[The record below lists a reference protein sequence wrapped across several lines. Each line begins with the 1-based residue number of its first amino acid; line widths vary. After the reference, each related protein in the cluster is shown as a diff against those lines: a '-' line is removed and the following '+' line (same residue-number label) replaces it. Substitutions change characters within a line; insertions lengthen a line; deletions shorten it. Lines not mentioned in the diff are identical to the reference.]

1 MYSYAR
7 FALVVIAAALLL
19 PSTASAQGVSPSTP
33 PMPQIQSYEILGLSV
48 EGDVSDA
55 TKAFVKN
62 TSGLT
67 VGQQVRMPGSEA
79 FSEAVRQLYRVGAF
93 SDVSISVDRQVDNG
107 VYLSISVS
115 QDLPLAD
122 YRFQGIKDKHA
133 EDIREKAPLVVGR
146 ALRPSDVERTV
157 HIIKRYFEDE
167 GYRQA
172 SVAVDRTVTD
182 NDRIEL
188 TFNVDRGPKVEVSAI
203 NIEGN
208 TVFSDWSLR
217 RTMETKENRW
227 WRVWKGETFE
237 EDQFRSDL
245 QKIIDKYNADGY
257 IDARIVSDTT
267 YIAPPEEG
275 EELSDDMIV
284 SLTIEE
290 GPQYF
295 VRNIDWEGNTVF
307 RDARLTQALGFE
319 KGEVFD
325 RQKLTENLS
334 GNRQSTDV
342 SSLYMDRGYMY
353 FNAEP
358 MIVEAPGDSL
368 DIHFEVVEGDV
379 FEFGK
384 INIVGNTKTKSHV
397 IRRELYTVPGQ
408 TFSRTAIQRSIRQLQ
423 QLNYFSS
430 QSLQG
435 GPEMSPD
442 QQSQTVDLTYRLEET
457 GSDQLELSGGWGGGA
472 IGLMLQARLTFNNF
486 SAGGLLDSEAWRP
499 LPAGDGQTL
508 SLSVQMGGR
517 TYQNY
522 SLSFQEP
529 WFRGKP
535 NPFGF
540 SVSHYRADY
549 GRYRSYYDRRYGGS
563 GSNAAA
569 GSRFAVTSGTVSY
582 GHRLNWPDDFFQ
594 TSTELGYHNYNI
606 GTGTS
611 LFGLPPGVSQQV
623 SVKQTLNRNSVDNP
637 MFPTSGSQ
645 FSLSFEVAPPF
656 QEFIQY
662 HKTEL
667 STAWHTPLIGD
678 LTFSVEADYG
688 FLGSLSGDRV
698 DFERYLVGGTPL
710 QARGFT
716 FGKDLQYMRGYP
728 LQAISPRRDGEA
740 VGGTILNKY
749 SAEIRVLGIDSPQ
762 LRLAPYLFFD
772 AANTWNN
779 FGSYNPAELY
789 RSAGIGAKV
798 FLPILGMVELS
809 YGYNFDR
816 FPANADN
823 GAPQWRFQFSL
834 GQGF

>member
-1 MYSYAR
+1 M
-7 FALVVIAAALLL
+7 
-19 PSTASAQGVSPSTP
+19 SPSTP
-33 PMPQIQSYEILGLSV
+33 AASQIQSYEILGISV
-48 EGDVSDA
+48 EGDVSDE
-55 TKAFVKN
+55 TRQFVKN

-79 FSEAVRQLYRVGAF
+79 FSDAVRQLYRVGAF
-93 SDVSISVDRQVDNG
+93 SDVSISIDRQVSDG
-107 VYLSISVS
+107 LYLTISVA
-115 QDLPLAD
+115 QELPLAD
-122 YRFQGIKDKHA
+122 YRFVGIKNKHA
-133 EDIREKAPLVVGR
+133 ENIRERAPLVVGR
-146 ALRPSDVERTV
+146 ALRPSDVERTG
-157 HIIKRYFEDE
+157 HIIKQYFKEE

-172 SVAVDRTVTD
+172 TVTVDRTVTE
-182 NDRIEL
+182 NDRVEL
-188 TFNVDRGPKVEVSAI
+188 TFDIDRGPKVEVSEI
-203 NIEGN
+203 RIEGN
-208 TVFSDWSLR
+208 EVFSDWSLR
-217 RTMETKENRW
+217 RTMDTKVNRW
-227 WRVWKGETFE
+227 WRIWKGETFQ
-237 EDQFRSDL
+237 EDEFRSDL
-245 QKIIDKYNADGY
+245 QSIIDKYNQDGY

-267 YIAPPEEG
+267 YLAPPKTG
-275 EELSDDMIV
+275 EAVSDRLIV
-284 SLTIEE
+284 AIEIEE
-290 GPQYF
+290 GPQYR
-295 VRNIDWEGNTVF
+295 VRDIEWEGNTVF
-307 RDARLTQALGFE
+307 NDAQLTQALGFQT
-319 KGEVFD
+319 GDIFD
-325 RQKLTENLS
+325 RQKLRANLS
-334 GNRQSTDV
+334 GNRQSSDV

-358 MIVEAPGDSL
+358 LIMEAPGDSL

-379 FEFGK
+379 FEFGE

-397 IRRELYTVPGQ
+397 IRRELYTVPGR
-408 TFSRTAIQRSIRQLQ
+408 TFSRSAIQRSIRQLE
-423 QLNYFSS
+423 QLEYFSS

-435 GPEMSPD
+435 GPEMNPD
-442 QQSQTVDLTYRLEET
+442 PESQKVDLTYRLEET

-486 SAGGLLDSEAWRP
+486 SAGGLLDSDAWRP

-549 GRYRSYYDRRYGGS
+549 GRYRGYYDRQFGGA
-563 GSNAAA
+563 GSSRAV
-569 GSRFAVTSGTVSY
+569 GSRFAVTSGNISY

-594 TSTELGYHNYNI
+594 TSTELGYHLYNI

-611 LFGLPPGVSQQV
+611 LFGLPPGRSQQV
-623 SVKQTLNRNSVDNP
+623 SVKQTLKRNSVDNP

-645 FSLSFEVAPPF
+645 FSLSLEVAPPF
-656 QEFIQY
+656 KEFIQY

-688 FLGSLSGDRV
+688 MLGTLSGDRV

-716 FGKDLQYMRGYP
+716 FGKDLRYMRGYP

-749 SAEIRVLGIDSPQ
+749 TAEVRVLGIDSPQ
-762 LRLAPYLFFD
+762 LRLAPYVFFD
-772 AANTWNN
+772 AANTWN
-779 FGSYNPAELY
+779 SLATYNPAQLY

-798 FLPILGMVELS
+798 FLPILGMVEVS

-816 FPANADN
+816 FQASGDN